1 MKEVTDMNEKE
12 KREVALF
19 RYSLISP
26 LLHNYENR
34 KDYLEK
40 MEEKVHNI
48 PHHGERKIAAKTIQ
62 EWFLKYRREGLD
74 GLIPRGRSDRG
85 HSRRLAPEQQDHI
98 LALRR
103 EALTMPVS
111 LFYDELIKAGE
122 IVPNE
127 VSYSTI
133 NRLLRKH
140 GMTSKGAI
148 VQPERKRFAHEKVNT
163 LWQGDMSHGPYVPF
177 KGKKKKTFLFAY
189 IDDCSRLVPHAEFF
203 HSEKFDGL
211 RKVTK
216 EAIIRRGKPKILYA
230 DNGKIYRSET
240 LQLACA
246 QLGITL
252 AHTQPYDPQ
261 SKGKIERMF
270 LTVQTRFYP
279 LLDVNPANSLEELN
293 ERFWRWLEEDYHRKV
308 HASLD
313 EKTPLEV
320 YQSQLDQIQMISDPA
335 SLDPIFLKRE
345 YRKVKP
351 DGTVSLD
358 KQLYEVPARFIGQRI
373 ELRFDEQKV
382 FIYENNK
389 EVGEIQPVCFK
400 VNAHVKR
407 EPSPLSFSKM
417 KKEMEDTDHV

>member
-1 MKEVTDMNEKE
+1 MNEKE

-26 LLHNYENR
+26 LLHSYENR

-40 MEEKVHNI
+40 MGEKVHDI
-48 PHHGERKIAAKTIQ
+48 PHYGERKVAAKTIQ

-74 GLIPRGRSDRG
+74 GLMPRGRSDRG
-85 HSRRLAPEQQDHI
+85 NSRRLSPDQQDHI
-98 LALRR
+98 LAVRKDVT
-103 EALTMPVS
+103 TMSVR
-111 LFYDELIKAGE
+111 LFYDKLIKDGE
-122 IVPNE
+122 IQPNE

-133 NRLLRKH
+133 NRLLKKH
-140 GMTSKGAI
+140 GLAGKGTAA
-148 VQPERKRFAHEKVNT
+148 QPERKRFSHEKVNT
-163 LWQGDMSHGPYVPF
+163 LWQGDMSHGPYVPLN
-177 KGKKKKTFLFAY
+177 GKQKKTFLFAY
-189 IDDCSRLVPHAEFF
+189 IDDCSRVVPHAEFF

-211 RKVTK
+211 RTVTK
-216 EAIIRRGKPKILYA
+216 EAMIRRGKPKIIYA

-246 QLGITL
+246 QLGVTL

-279 LLDVNPANSLEELN
+279 LLDAEPAHSLEDLN

-313 EKTPLEV
+313 GKTPLEI
-320 YQSQLDQIQMISDPA
+320 YQSQLDQIQMISDPS

-345 YRKVKP
+345 YRKVKH
-351 DGTVSLD
+351 DGTITLN

-373 ELRFDEQKV
+373 ELRFDDQKV
-382 FIYENNK
+382 FIYEDNQ
-389 EVGEIQPVCFK
+389 EVSEIQPVSFN

-417 KKEMEDTDHV
+417 KKEKEEKDHV